1 MIAGMVWLGALCVA
15 IGVAPG
21 YAMRLLDAPTSE
33 LLQGPGA
40 SAVVTARGPLVL
52 STALTPSGMNGTAI
66 SMTMVAGLLIA
77 LAAIAW
83 VFRRGLQPATRR
95 VASTWT
101 CGMSPTARFDYTATA
116 FAKPLRLVFAAL
128 YHPHREVTRETA
140 GTPYV
145 VQRIHYA
152 GEIVDLA
159 ETHIYHRV
167 ERDIAAISQ
176 AIRARSTGR
185 IYGYIALVLGALFV
199 ALLLV
204 GVIYR

>member
-1 MIAGMVWLGALCVA
+1 
-15 IGVAPG
+15 
-21 YAMRLLDAPTSE
+21 LLH
-33 LLQGPGA
+33 GPGA

-52 STALTPSGMNGTAI
+52 SAALTSSGMEATAI
-66 SMTMVAGLLIA
+66 SMTLVAALLLA
-77 LAAIAW
+77 LTAMAW
-83 VFRRGLQPATRR
+83 LLRRGWRR
-95 VASTWT
+95 VSRRLAPTWT

-128 YHPHREVTRETA
+128 YHPRREVIRETA

-167 ERDIAAISQ
+167 QREVSALSET
-176 AIRARSTGR
+176 IRARSTGR
-185 IYGYIALVLGALFV
+185 IYGYIGFVLGALFA
-199 ALLLV
+199 ALLLI